1 MWLDTLALMPVLLLV
16 VAGLLIIVL
25 DSLDNDSPVLPWVAL
40 LGLLGALVL
49 ELNRLG
55 GGGRFLFEGLLRVG
69 GFSAYVNA
77 VLLLGGI
84 ATVIFCR
91 AYLPR
96 IWHAHGEV
104 YALVLFALV
113 GMMVM
118 AASYDLVLTFLGL
131 ETMSVALYVLT
142 GLAREDV
149 RANEAA
155 MKYFLLGAFATGF
168 VLYGLAFL
176 YGTTGTTRLDLL
188 PTRIPN
194 TPLFWVGVG
203 LLLVGF
209 LFKIA
214 AVPFHMWAPDAYQG
228 APTPIAGFM
237 ATASKAA
244 AMSALL
250 LLLGHGLGL
259 VRPQWADVLAVV
271 AALSMIVGNGAALMQ
286 GEVKRLLAYSGIAH
300 VGYALVGIASAS
312 ASGYAGAL
320 FYLLAYASA
329 ALGAFGV
336 AALWEQRPDRQLP
349 AEDLSGLGRRHPL
362 LGALWVLFLLSLVG
376 FPPLAG
382 FMAKYAVFAAAVQAG
397 KIWLVLIG
405 VITSMISAYYYLR
418 LCVLIWR
425 PVEAHPLPSSG
436 QLASGVLLLTSA
448 LLLWLGLWP
457 SGVLELVGRFFED
470 SGLVLR

>member
-194 TPLFWVGVG
+194 TPFSGWGSACCWWVFCSKSPRCRFTCGRR
-203 LLLVGF
+203 
-209 LFKIA
+209 
-214 AVPFHMWAPDAYQG
+214 
-228 APTPIAGFM
+228 TPIRA
-237 ATASKAA
+237 
-244 AMSALL
+244 
-250 LLLGHGLGL
+250 
-259 VRPQWADVLAVV
+259 RPP
-271 AALSMIVGNGAALMQ
+271 
-286 GEVKRLLAYSGIAH
+286 RLR
-300 VGYALVGIASAS
+300 V
-312 ASGYAGAL
+312 
-320 FYLLAYASA
+320 
-329 ALGAFGV
+329 
-336 AALWEQRPDRQLP
+336 
-349 AEDLSGLGRRHPL
+349 
-362 LGALWVLFLLSLVG
+362 
-376 FPPLAG
+376 
-382 FMAKYAVFAAAVQAG
+382 
-397 KIWLVLIG
+397 
-405 VITSMISAYYYLR
+405 
-418 LCVLIWR
+418 
-425 PVEAHPLPSSG
+425 
-436 QLASGVLLLTSA
+436 
-448 LLLWLGLWP
+448 LWP
-457 SGVLELVGRFFED
+457 RPPK
-470 SGLVLR
+470 RRP